1 MTDLAPNEPAPIAS
15 SGHIRS
21 FLTNE
26 WPYLAILG
34 LALFGVAYTSVARQ
48 PIMIYWLV
56 LAPFI
61 GITSVLTRWREVH
74 GQELRLRLIWTH
86 VLHWGAVLA
95 AMNLIFVADVGQ
107 MMSADAKALAA
118 LTLLALGTFLDGV
131 HAGAWR
137 LCLVGIILAA
147 GVPAIAWLE
156 QSALL
161 LVLVALVLIGLTA
174 PLWLRDRKGI
184 KKAAN

>member
-1 MTDLAPNEPAPIAS
+1 MTDLAPNDPAPTTS
-15 SGHIRS
+15 SADTRS
-21 FLTNE
+21 ILTNE

-34 LALFGVAYTSVARQ
+34 LALLGVAYTSVARQ
-48 PIMIYWLV
+48 PIMMYWLV

-61 GITSVLTRWREVH
+61 GTTSVLTRWREVH
-74 GQELRLRLIWTH
+74 GQELRLLLIWTN
-86 VLHWGAVLA
+86 VLHWGGVLA
-95 AMNLIFVADVGQ
+95 AMSLIFVADVGQ
-107 MMSADAKALAA
+107 MMNSDAKALAT

-147 GVPAIAWLE
+147 SVPAIAWLE

-184 KKAAN
+184 KKATD